1 MHMLIRIEDMS
12 KMVQIRNMPDDV
24 HRRLKS
30 KAAAEG
36 ISLSEFLLRIVT
48 RETEGLSPKEVLE
61 RARLR
66 GPVKPGPSPEEMI
79 RELRDSL

>member
-1 MHMLIRIEDMS
+1 MS

-36 ISLSEFLLRIVT
+36 TSLSKFLLREVT
-48 RETEGLSPKEVLE
+48 RVANSLSLEEVFE
-61 RARLR
+61 RAKLR
-66 GPVKPGPSPEEMI
+66 GPVEPGPSPEEMI
-79 RELRDSL
+79 RELRDNL

>member
-1 MHMLIRIEDMS
+1 MLIHVEHMS

-36 ISLSEFLLRIVT
+36 TSLSEFLLREVT
-48 RETEGLSPKEVLE
+48 KVADGLSWLEVVE

-66 GPVKPGPSPEEMI
+66 GPVHLDRPIEEII
-79 RELRDSL
+79 REMRGD

>member
-1 MHMLIRIEDMS
+1 MLIGIEDMS

-36 ISLSEFLLRIVT
+36 ISLSEFLLREVT
-48 RETEGLSPKEVLE
+48 KVADGLTLKEVLE

-66 GPVKPGPSPEEMI
+66 GPVKPGPSPEQMI

>member
-1 MHMLIRIEDMS
+1 MLIVIEDMS

-30 KAAAEG
+30 KAVANG
-36 ISLSEFLLRIVT
+36 MSLSEYLLRELT
-48 RETEGLSPKEVLE
+48 RVSEQSSWQEVAE

-66 GPVKPGPSPEEMI
+66 GPVESSLSPEEII
-79 RELRDSL
+79 REMRGH

>member
-1 MHMLIRIEDMS
+1 MS

-36 ISLSEFLLRIVT
+36 TSLSAYLLRVVT
-48 RETEGLSPKEVLE
+48 MEANGLTLAEVVE
-61 RARLR
+61 RAKLR
-66 GPVKPGPSPEEMI
+66 GPVKPGPSPEEII
-79 RELRDSL
+79 RQMRDSH

>member
-1 MHMLIRIEDMS
+1 MLVGIEDMS
-12 KMVQIRNMPDDV
+12 KMVQIRNMPDDI

-36 ISLSEFLLRIVT
+36 ISLSEFLLRIVSK
-48 RETEGLSPKEVLE
+48 EANGLTLEEVFE
-61 RARLR
+61 RAKLR

>member
-1 MHMLIRIEDMS
+1 MS
-12 KMVQIRNMPDDV
+12 KMVQIRNMPDGV
-24 HRRLKS
+24 HSRLKA

-36 ISLSEFLLRIVT
+36 ISLSEYLLREVT
-48 RETEGLSPKEVLE
+48 KLADGLTLEEALE

-66 GPVKPGPSPEEMI
+66 GPVKPGPAPEEMI

>member
-1 MHMLIRIEDMS
+1 MLILIAHMS

-36 ISLSEFLLRIVT
+36 TSLSEFLLREVT
-48 RETEGLSPKEVLE
+48 RVANSLSLEEVFE
-61 RARLR
+61 RAKLR
-66 GPVKPGPSPEEMI
+66 GPVTPGPSPEEMI
-79 RELRDSL
+79 RELRDNL

>member
-1 MHMLIRIEDMS
+1 MS

-36 ISLSEFLLRIVT
+36 ISLSEFLLREVT
-48 RETEGLSPKEVLE
+48 KLADGLTLKEVLE

-66 GPVKPGPSPEEMI
+66 GPVKPGPSPEQMI

>member
-1 MHMLIRIEDMS
+1 MLICIEDMS

-30 KAAAEG
+30 KAVANG
-36 ISLSEFLLRIVT
+36 MSLSGYLLRELTKVSEQST
-48 RETEGLSPKEVLE
+48 WQEVAE

-66 GPVKPGPSPEEMI
+66 GPAESSVSPEEMI